1 MEQITSHLNDHSG
14 IVFQQNEFEVINIWN
29 NCTKVVGMEDINN
42 KLNQW
47 ISQVMVPTILLE
59 EYLYKWK

>member
-47 ISQVMVPTILLE
+47 ISQVQV
-59 EYLYKWK
+59 LYY